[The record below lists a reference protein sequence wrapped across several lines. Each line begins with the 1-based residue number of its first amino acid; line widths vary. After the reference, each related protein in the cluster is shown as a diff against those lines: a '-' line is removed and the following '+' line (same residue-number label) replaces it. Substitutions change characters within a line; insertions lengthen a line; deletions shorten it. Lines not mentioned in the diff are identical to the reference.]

1 MTKLFELNDHLVK
14 TFDAYDLSTYLRS
27 SEYECQKMEFL
38 NSLNELKD
46 CLYSEKSI
54 LTVEK
59 ATDLIVDWERIFRL
73 LLIDEEESVVRE
85 VFQIKHMLLA
95 HIDQYSPHAEKIFD
109 FLTTSLDELYETPLP
124 GMHDDICR
132 KLIESVLPLAICPTA
147 AALMYKYRVYMIM
160 SEIMIRDDQEEKALF
175 FLLEAYSCLIDS
187 VFQTTP
193 SKDAARLRLMKD
205 IHRALERNNKD
216 RLANWVRK
224 KIDIVK
230 KRNPSERKSPVS
242 DLVQE
247 SSVAKSQSGWPC
259 AAFAME
265 DSQEAYMHLR
275 DYECVKHYG
284 EGENGR
290 NYVFDEGYRVLCRC
304 RKCGGYF
311 LLQRSELHGG
321 EGGDAYYGDYFP
333 VSSPESAESLI
344 EKFDGWQIE
353 RHFPGRYL
361 VETDGLISWYDLH
374 IQENEE

>member
-1 MTKLFELNDHLVK
+1 MKSLHELSDHCIK
-14 TFDAYDLSTYLRS
+14 TFDAYNLSTYLDSR
-27 SEYECQKMEFL
+27 ETECLKNEFL
-38 NSLNELKD
+38 NSLRQFKD
-46 CLYSEKSI
+46 YLYLEKSI
-54 LTVEK
+54 LTIEN
-59 ATDLIVDWERIFRL
+59 AMDLMRDWERIFKLHLVDRE
-73 LLIDEEESVVRE
+73 DSVIRE
-85 VFQIKHMLLA
+85 VFQLKHMLLA
-95 HIDQYSPHAEKIFD
+95 HIDQYSPAAEKIFD
-109 FLTTSLDELYETPLP
+109 FLMANLDELYETPLP
-124 GMHDDICR
+124 GMHDDLCR
-132 KLIESVLPLAICPTA
+132 KLIESVLPLAICPTPVT
-147 AALMYKYRVYMIM
+147 LMYKCRVYMIM
-160 SEIMIRDDQEEKALF
+160 AEIMIRDDQEEEALF
-175 FLLEAYSCLIDS
+175 FLLEAYSCLVDS

-193 SKDAARLRLMKD
+193 FKDDIRLRLMKD

-216 RLANWVRK
+216 RLANWVQK
-224 KIDIVK
+224 KINIVK
-230 KRNPSERKSPVS
+230 KRNPSERKSPVG

-247 SSVAKSQSGWPC
+247 SFVDKSHSGWPC

-321 EGGDAYYGDYFP
+321 EEGDAYYGDYFP

-361 VETDGLISWYDLH
+361 VETDGCISWYDLH
-374 IQENEE
+374 IRESEE